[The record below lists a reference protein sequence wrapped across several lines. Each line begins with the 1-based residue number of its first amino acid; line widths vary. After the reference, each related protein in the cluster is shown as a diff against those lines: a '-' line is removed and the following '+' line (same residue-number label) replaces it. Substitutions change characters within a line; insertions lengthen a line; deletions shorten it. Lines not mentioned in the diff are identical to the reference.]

1 MWKHHEIIYT
11 WTPSKLNKIR
21 YFRKLLDKLAI
32 LKIPDFQSCR
42 ALKFMYQISDQ
53 LVLCNHVIRYLI
65 KYLWFNALDKISETL
80 KMNKCFLLIL
90 KICWKPCSWKDCQ
103 SVKYKTRLD
112 SNSEVLSPH
121 PSSLFFFKFRTGVIF
136 LILLYFKFFFMEK
149 FS

>member
-21 YFRKLLDKLAI
+21 YFRKFLDKSAI
-32 LKIPDFQSCR
+32 WKIPYFQTSR

-90 KICWKPCSWKDCQ
+90 KICWKSCSWKDCQ
-103 SVKYKTRLD
+103 SVKGGIEMYMYWYTL
-112 SNSEVLSPH
+112 
-121 PSSLFFFKFRTGVIF
+121 PSLILQGNTLFFLNPKMGNDFIF
-136 LILLYFKFFFMEK
+136 C
-149 FS
+149 